1 MVINNPKNKKFYT
14 GICNQPMW
22 NQLTEIMLT
31 LYMMNLNENPNRN
44 LVTQL
49 FIMSEILFKLK
60 HYTNITVLK
69 FVYLDFFIL
78 MWLIQYVIGQR

>member
-1 MVINNPKNKKFYT
+1 
-14 GICNQPMW
+14 
-22 NQLTEIMLT
+22 MLT

-78 MWLIQYVIGQR
+78 M